1 MARYT
6 KDIWDPD
13 KDGNKKEQRS
23 FLRYAIV
30 ATALFFLFLLLKKD
44 SVITWVQAGFTLRRQ
59 ERQIEQL
66 QQENAEMDRRIR
78 VMKGDRD
85 TLERFAREQFY
96 FAEPGDDVYIIDE

>member
-23 FLRYAIV
+23 FLRYAII
-30 ATALFFLFLLLKKD
+30 ATALFLLFLFLQKD
-44 SVITWVQAGFTLRRQ
+44 SIITWVQAGFTLRRQ

-66 QQENAEMDRRIR
+66 QRENAEMDRKIQM
-78 VMKGDRD
+78 MKGDRD
-85 TLERFAREQFY
+85 TLERFAREKFY
-96 FAEPGDDVYIIDE
+96 FAEPGDDVYIIE